1 MPDSR
6 ADRSPLS
13 AAILGVS
20 LIIGLGLGGY
30 FIGRG
35 WLEARSADR
44 YVTVKGLA
52 EREVKADLV
61 IWPLRYAV
69 TADDLSTLQRL
80 SDDSSRKVRGFLESR
95 FAGDS
100 ISVSAPRITD
110 RDAQG
115 MSDRSGRLQRYVA
128 EVVVTLRS
136 SKIDAVRASSE
147 QSGEL
152 VKQGVALVQDYEN
165 RTQYFYTGL
174 EQVKPEMIAVA
185 TKDARRAA
193 EQFAKDAGSD
203 VGAIRN
209 AQQGYFTIED
219 RDSFSPES
227 KTIRVVTTVQFFLE
241 D

>member
-1 MPDSR
+1 MNESR
-6 ADRSPLS
+6 TSDATLPALVLGI
-13 AAILGVS
+13 AVAIG
-20 LIIGLGLGGY
+20 IALGGY
-30 FIGRG
+30 FIGKG
-35 WLEARSADR
+35 LLDARASDR

-52 EREVKADLV
+52 QKDVKADLV
-61 IWPLRYAV
+61 IWPLRFAV

-80 SDDSSRKVRGFLESR
+80 SDESARKVRAFLSER
-95 FAGDS
+95 FEGDS

-128 EVVVTLRS
+128 EVVVTLRT
-136 SKIDAVRASSE
+136 SKIDAVRAASE

-165 RTQYFYTGL
+165 RTEYFYTD
-174 EQVKPEMIAVA
+174 MIAAA

-193 EQFAKDAGSD
+193 EQFAKDAGSR

-219 RDSFSPES
+219 RDSFSPEFKS
-227 KTIRVVTTVQFFLE
+227 IRVVTTVQFFLE